1 MEDVVVIGAG
11 IFGLSIARKLQKAG
25 RDVRIFEATHVGA
38 GSSATPLG
46 VLSPHAPDN
55 WNEKKE
61 AQFQALRSLPAYL
74 DTLEQETGLS
84 VGYRR
89 CGRLLPLTTENQRAI
104 WTRRVDDAHEN
115 WQGEA
120 TLEIVEPPQDWLSPE
135 MARFGAVYCGLSAR
149 IDARAYLSALA
160 AAVGEARIHT
170 GKTLERL
177 EPQTAFFSDGS
188 QISARR
194 IIITT
199 GTDAFRYLP
208 DTDNGEPAG
217 RGEKGQAALFRLAQS
232 HGDDRPIVFFDGTYV
247 VPRGNGI
254 VALGA
259 TSERRFD
266 APNSTDALLDA
277 KIDKA
282 RALCPAL
289 EGAEE
294 IERWAALRP
303 RAADRRLLVAPHP
316 TLQGVTIA
324 TGGFKTGLAMAHM
337 LAV

>member
-1 MEDVVVIGAG
+1 MEDVIIIGAG
-11 IFGLSIARKLQKAG
+11 IFGLSIARKLQKTG
-25 RDVRIFEATHVGA
+25 RDVQVFEVSHVGVGA
-38 GSSATPLG
+38 SATPLG

-61 AQFQALRSLPAYL
+61 AQFQALRSLPAHL
-74 DTLEQETGLS
+74 DALEQETGLPA
-84 VGYRR
+84 GYRR

-104 WTRRVDDAHEN
+104 WTRRIEDAREN

-120 TLEIVEPPQDWLSPE
+120 SLEIVQPPADWLSPD
-135 MARFGAVYCGLSAR
+135 MARFGAVRCGLSAR
-149 IDARAYLSALA
+149 INARAYLNALA
-160 AAVGEARIHT
+160 ASVGGERIHT

-177 EPQTAFFSDGS
+177 EPQTAIFTDGS
-188 QISARR
+188 KVAAKH
-194 IIITT
+194 IIVAS

-208 DTDNGEPAG
+208 DGANGEPAG

-232 HGDDRPIVFFDGTYV
+232 DTENRPIIFFDGTYV
-247 VPRGNGI
+247 VPRGDNI

-259 TSERRFD
+259 TSERHYED
-266 APNSTDALLDA
+266 AHTTDALLDA

-303 RAADRRLLVAPHP
+303 RAADRRLLVTPHP
-316 TLQGVTIA
+316 TLKGITIA

-337 LAV
+337 LEV